1 MGIVTDQLGAARR
14 RIRTGYGLV
23 VVGNALDLLWPFAV
37 GVAINGLVDGS
48 WVGVGLFVGLSL
60 AHTLVGFVGQ
70 RHTSRTFNRLHATIA
85 ADLVARQRAAGVDT
99 ASVSGRTELAGE
111 YVGFL
116 ESDVPLA
123 ITAAFTII
131 GSLGMLFVY
140 DPVVGLAAAIVGL
153 PVAVVNRRLMT
164 RSEGVFEELNEL
176 TEAEVDV
183 IGRGRGPESSR
194 HFGMVSRRWI
204 RLSDAEA
211 ASWSL
216 SEVIAVGLW
225 VVALVRAASGGLE
238 LGGIIALIA
247 YVWFYTA
254 GFDEVPGVLQRLTR
268 LRDIRRRLGE
278 EDDPVAD
285 PPAAH

>member
-1 MGIVTDQLGAARR
+1 MGIVTDQLGASRR

-23 VVGNALDLLWPFAV
+23 AVGNALDLLWPFAV
-37 GVAINGLVDGS
+37 GVAVNGLVDGS
-48 WVGVGLFVGLSL
+48 WVGVGVFVGLSL

-70 RHTSRTFNRLHATIA
+70 RHASRTFNRLRATIA
-85 ADLVARQRAAGVDT
+85 SDLVARQRAAGVDT

-123 ITAAFTII
+123 MTAGFTII

-164 RSEGVFEELNEL
+164 RSEGVFKELNEL

-216 SEVIAVGLW
+216 VEVIAVGLW

-238 LGGIIALIA
+238 VGGIIALIA

-268 LRDIRRRLGE
+268 LRDIRRRLGG